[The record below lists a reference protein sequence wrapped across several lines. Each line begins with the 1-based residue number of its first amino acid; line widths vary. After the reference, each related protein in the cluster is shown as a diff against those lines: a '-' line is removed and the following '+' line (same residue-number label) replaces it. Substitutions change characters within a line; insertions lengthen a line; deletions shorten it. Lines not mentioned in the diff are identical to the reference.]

1 MTRRRQ
7 DLRRKRLARQQE
19 QQQGIQQ
26 QLQQQQQ
33 QGFNLEGAAT
43 VGQGGYLYLA
53 PQTPLLD
60 EAMQLVF
67 LSSALATAH
76 K

>member
-1 MTRRRQ
+1 
-7 DLRRKRLARQQE
+7 
-19 QQQGIQQ
+19 
-26 QLQQQQQ
+26 
-33 QGFNLEGAAT
+33 
-43 VGQGGYLYLA
+43 LYLA